1 MPIGPTIFM
10 SATAPHTPLL
20 FHPPNTLSLEPG
32 SKSIF
37 KIPSS
42 ALSRII
48 CEINKSV
55 GIELQFYCTKDN
67 DWSSGSAKKT
77 RATAK
82 TRHGTHKWLL
92 NKILYGPASMGEP
105 VGNFLSQHQAY
116 LQDPVSYDRVVVYR
130 NPHAMPSL
138 TEEYTEKSDRS
149 PIALEIER
157 LQIGHDLL
165 ALLMLDEPVLLETD
179 PPESVKISLFR

>member
-1 MPIGPTIFM
+1 
-10 SATAPHTPLL
+10 
-20 FHPPNTLSLEPG
+20 
-32 SKSIF
+32 
-37 KIPSS
+37 
-42 ALSRII
+42 
-48 CEINKSV
+48 
-55 GIELQFYCTKDN
+55 
-67 DWSSGSAKKT
+67 
-77 RATAK
+77 
-82 TRHGTHKWLL
+82 
-92 NKILYGPASMGEP
+92 MGEP